1 MTKDPAKLA
10 AAAQVFNNAKVL
22 KGQVT
27 SIATCDA
34 DGNPNVAPIG
44 SMRVVDENTVHV
56 LQGFFHQTYK
66 NLEANPKAAF
76 SICLRPKLLDVRS
89 LFKQEDE
96 GPMGYQI
103 YGELIHVENSQNA
116 VEQEYRQLAHLAPF
130 FLRGLFLKFCRK
142 NLKRLLTFRIT
153 GVRAIGVLN

>member
-10 AAAQVFNNAKVL
+10 VATQVFNNAKLL

-34 DGNPNVAPIG
+34 QGNPNVAPIG

-56 LQGFFHQTYK
+56 LQGFLHQTNK
-66 NLEANPKAAF
+66 NLEVNPKAAF
-76 SICLRPKLLDVRS
+76 SICLRPKLLDFRN
-89 LFKQEDE
+89 LFKQKEE
-96 GPMGYQI
+96 KPMGYQV
-103 YGELIHVENSQNA
+103 YAELINVENSHEA
-116 VEQEYRQLAHLAPF
+116 VEREYRQLAHLAPF

-153 GVRAIGVLN
+153 GVRAIGVPN